1 MSVKIGVLYGDEDT
15 LWGFRDFRLE
25 VSQVSAT
32 FRYDDWDEECSLSQN
47 PFEDDAAYEER
58 TGYMVVFWGDAQI
71 GQDFVGQEYQFP
83 LTLKYP
89 RATLAV
95 TEDTYAIWARQYNV
109 GVEAEAKSFLSTLS
123 VRACRFCPDM
133 SGAVR
138 RFHLGDVVYAQ
149 QNLTSANHTLEVKE
163 VYLSTSEN
171 VLDLSSKMAT
181 LPIRHQ
187 ETIPGSVDFS
197 FPVTQLCEQSCFV
210 HVVSWTT
217 PPTPMASNTTTAA
230 PAPPGRRLEATFAS
244 PAASLGVDDR
254 SGSTMKAFSAP
265 GRRLKASQSR
275 DKERRLV
282 RHELPARESTG
293 GSGFAVDQAVMEIN
307 PQPVTSEAVASEP
320 VTSESQ
326 PATNDNFNAS
336 AEVEVSS
343 AAAVSS
349 SVMVALV
356 VFAVLKFPLS

>member
-1 MSVKIGVLYGDEDT
+1 
-15 LWGFRDFRLE
+15 
-25 VSQVSAT
+25 
-32 FRYDDWDEECSLSQN
+32 
-47 PFEDDAAYEER
+47 
-58 TGYMVVFWGDAQI
+58 
-71 GQDFVGQEYQFP
+71 
-83 LTLKYP
+83 
-89 RATLAV
+89 
-95 TEDTYAIWARQYNV
+95 
-109 GVEAEAKSFLSTLS
+109 
-123 VRACRFCPDM
+123 
-133 SGAVR
+133 
-138 RFHLGDVVYAQ
+138 
-149 QNLTSANHTLEVKE
+149 
-163 VYLSTSEN
+163 
-171 VLDLSSKMAT
+171 
-181 LPIRHQ
+181 
-187 ETIPGSVDFS
+187 
-197 FPVTQLCEQSCFV
+197 
-210 HVVSWTT
+210 
-217 PPTPMASNTTTAA
+217 
-230 PAPPGRRLEATFAS
+230 
-244 PAASLGVDDR
+244 
-254 SGSTMKAFSAP
+254 MKAFSAP